1 MSEDFGAPS
10 GSAGSTP
17 GSAADTQSAS
27 ADTGNAP
34 GTGDDAAAGQGEA
47 QQGSAPQSGGF
58 LFNGRMY
65 RDQAHAEQAYKAQV
79 GRVPE
84 VQRQNAEYQRQVAQ
98 YEAELQALRQA
109 VSMQGY
115 PGQGQG
121 RQQGVQDPQPF
132 AKELADSGE
141 LEFIA
146 NLAETQGVGH
156 AMYAMAEAME
166 KRMQAQFQQ
175 FEAEKVMPFQMQ
187 QEVQQGTQRLLNNVK
202 PMLSEFPELEADA
215 DASPEAAEAQE
226 YVLNAVK
233 SFPPEWLV
241 EHPEAIRMAALE
253 YRHLHG
259 IPTFSQPPGSSGSP
273 SAYSMAAS
281 EMGGGTPLDG
291 SGVPRPGGKGRE
303 SVMDRYR
310 RENQQS
316 SPMVKSE
323 SGRVLFSRD

>member
-10 GSAGSTP
+10 GSAASTP
-17 GSAADTQSAS
+17 GSAADTNTAS
-27 ADTGNAP
+27 ADTGNAL
-34 GTGDDAAAGQGEA
+34 GVGDDAAAGHGEA
-47 QQGSAPQSGGF
+47 QQDSAPQSGGF
-58 LFNGRMY
+58 LFNGRLY

-84 VQRQNAEYQRQVAQ
+84 VQRQNAEYQRQVTQ
-98 YEAELQALRQA
+98 YEYELQALRQA
-109 VSMQGY
+109 VASQGY
-115 PGQGQG
+115 QGQEQG
-121 RQQGVQDPQPF
+121 GQQGGQDAQSF
-132 AKELADSGE
+132 AKELANSGE

-146 NLAETQGVGH
+146 SLAETQGVGH

-166 KRMQAQFQQ
+166 KRMQTQLQQ

-215 DASPEAAEAQE
+215 DLVPEAAEAQE
-226 YVLNAVK
+226 FVLNAVRG
-233 SFPPEWLV
+233 FPPEWLV

-273 SAYSMAAS
+273 SAYSMAAHEGS
-281 EMGGGTPLDG
+281 GTPLDG
-291 SGVPRPGGKGRE
+291 SGVPRPGGRGRE
-303 SVMDRYR
+303 SVMDRMR
-310 RENQQS
+310 RENRQS
-316 SPMVKSE
+316 SPMVKSD